1 MRSVVWIFFLASV
14 IGALGVGCQYD
25 PAYENLICAPG
36 GVCPSGLVCEPV
48 SKKCVP
54 PGSEPIPDGDGGP
67 DAADAADAG
76 DSGPDDAG
84 ADADAGEDGWDGGGD
99 GDGGPD
105 TDPCGGCLPGRYCN
119 EAASGGPACE
129 QCVVQHHC
137 GPQCLDCGDVL
148 ACQHRGDVWCC
159 FPESCGAP
167 EQCLSG
173 VCGDPYICASL
184 DKGASWDWQVARDA
198 GARFA
203 CLLKDHIG
211 PVSDNRCYNST
222 NLQFHCPW
230 DGTCQSGDCVL
241 AGGVGNRLHAC
252 VFGCFSDGTTAR
264 CRRHLADGE
273 GCLYNFDCESFCCS
287 KAQSAVCIPYNESQ
301 CKGMRSRHHC
311 DMGGCDDTFVA
322 QGPVGDRHD
331 MAAWASVSG
340 DSASSCSNGWDCDS
354 GHCGYNKCSFYDT
367 CVDDGGEGDGDFR
380 ARYFCAAPGGH
391 AAHMSQVTDATPE
404 PQPSECE

>member
-1 MRSVVWIFFLASV
+1 MRCAVFMFFGVAA
-14 IGALGVGCQYD
+14 IGVLGVCCHYD

-36 GVCPSGLVCEPV
+36 AVCPDGLTCDPV
-48 SKKCVP
+48 SKRCVR
-54 PGSEPIPDGDGGP
+54 PGSEPALDGDGGP
-67 DAADAADAG
+67 DAFDDGADAADG
-76 DSGPDDAG
+76 GPDDVG
-84 ADADAGEDGWDGGGD
+84 PDNDAGEDGQDGG

-129 QCVVQHHC
+129 QCVIQHHC

-148 ACQHRGDVWCC
+148 SCQHRGDVWCC

-167 EQCLSG
+167 EQCLTG
-173 VCGDPYICASL
+173 TCGDPFICASL
-184 DKGASWDWQVARDA
+184 DRGATWDWQAAREA

-203 CLLKDHIG
+203 CALKDETG

-241 AGGVGNRLHAC
+241 LGGVGNRLHAC
-252 VFGCFSDGTTAR
+252 VFGCFADGNTSR

-287 KAQSAVCIPYNESQ
+287 KAQSAVCIPYNEGN
-301 CKGMRSRHHC
+301 CRGMRTHHHC

-322 QGPVGDRHD
+322 KGPDGDRHN
-331 MAAWASVSG
+331 MSAWASVSG
-340 DSASSCSNGWDCDS
+340 DSASSCSNDYDCDS
-354 GHCGYNKCSFYDT
+354 QKCGSGSKKCTFYDT
-367 CVDDGGEGDGDFR
+367 CVGNEPSDSSIR
-380 ARYFCAAPGGH
+380 STYFCAAPGGH
-391 AAHMSQVTDATPE
+391 AAHLAGVTDSTPE
-404 PQPSECE
+404 PQASECD